1 MRIPSDPRRRHGG
14 FTLIE
19 LMVTVAVIGILG
31 ALAYPSYTDHVVR
44 TRRVSAAGCL
54 MELAQFMERSYA
66 NNLRYDQNT
75 AGVATALP
83 AVACRNDLSASYTF
97 AFAALQPAERT
108 FIIEATPA
116 GAQAERDTK
125 CGTLSINQAS
135 STGRS
140 GTAAVA
146 DCWR

>member
-1 MRIPSDPRRRHGG
+1 MTIPPDPRRRHGG

-31 ALAYPSYTDHVVR
+31 ALAYPSYTEHVVR

-75 AGVATALP
+75 GGVATTLP
-83 AVACRNDLSASYTF
+83 AVSCRNDLSASYTF
-97 AFAALQPAERT
+97 AFAASQPAERT
-108 FIIEATPA
+108 FTIEAKPD

-125 CGTLSINQAS
+125 CGTLSINQAGS
-135 STGRS
+135 KGRS
-140 GTAAVA
+140 STAAVA